1 MDKKDILKSVYEDF
15 FGIDVLAKR
24 NEKLALD
31 IENLKPGFRDSMED
45 IPEIVL
51 GDETSDQESDK
62 ASNTDEAWSVESGN
76 VGSVEYNE
84 KTEKDKDEKMK
95 EFFEKIENLYVEDSS
110 KEALKKIIEYM
121 RKYDEK
127 IEKQYISFN
136 MSIYTNNK
144 ETIIYVTNLLNDA
157 ANYFNY
163 IRSGKAIEVSMY
175 DVEEAN
181 QIGQA
186 YENKNNFV
194 VLKDFEG
201 LNSKEQ
207 NFKNRFFHEFSEAIS
222 KNSVGT
228 LTILTAKNKEIINQA
243 LNDELKEEFFDFE
256 IVGTEPDVQDA
267 YQDVL
272 NKVELD
278 DEEFEVKLLDYIST
292 TYPNNTL
299 PYPDYRDK
307 LCEKILFNKEVPSY
321 EREKTLEE
329 IFAELNNL
337 VGLDKV
343 KQMLND
349 LVNLIELKNKSGEDL
364 KIKNVNLHM
373 CFLGN
378 PGTGKT
384 TVARIV
390 AEMLYNLKYV
400 KQNKLIEASSKDLVA
415 EYVGQTAP
423 KTMAV
428 IEKAR
433 GGVLFIDEA
442 YSLAS
447 GQGQGNSFNEE
458 AIATLI
464 QAMENYRDDLVVI
477 FAGYTR
483 EMQDFLNANSGIVS
497 RIGYTVEFEDYTP
510 DELIKIFEQ
519 MMTKSGFLVTEPA
532 INKVRELINEY
543 KDTKNFGNAR
553 FVRNIYEKSIVKHA
567 SNTKGKKSKKI
578 LKTIEE
584 KDISAENLLKM

>member
-1 MDKKDILKSVYEDF
+1 MDKKDSLKSVYEDF

>member
-207 NFKNRFFHEFSEAIS
+207 NFKDRFFHEFSEAIS

>member
-15 FGIDVLAKR
+15 FFFFFLAKR

>member
-207 NFKNRFFHEFSEAIS
+207 NFKDRFFHEFNEAIT